1 MGIREAR
8 LRRALDLVRDG
19 KISVWKAAEVAGV
32 TYREMLEKLR
42 TRNVPFPLSEGEL
55 KRELEEILGRK

>member
-1 MGIREAR
+1 VGIREAR